1 LRKYLETWIIIG
13 LATSISTL
21 IAAIAIYQTVIL
33 QKKQILLEQ
42 RQFLLLLWSQLQ
54 ELNEID
60 L

>member
-1 LRKYLETWIIIG
+1 METWIIIG